1 MLSGGGSP
9 LETKDLVRAGLFTLE
24 RAIILSVSGSG
35 YQGHMA
41 DADALFTYQVVCP
54 SHTATCAAFNMS
66 RIAPCTTWGMLNL
79 RTHNLLLQPLNALH
93 FPLPL
98 VRVPDER
105 WRGGEHA

>member
-66 RIAPCTTWGMLNL
+66 RIPHEPGVLKNVRSVAIFLTCPKCGS
-79 RTHNLLLQPLNALH
+79 LL
-93 FPLPL
+93 
-98 VRVPDER
+98 
-105 WRGGEHA
+105 

>member
-54 SHTATCAAFNMS
+54 SHTATCAAFNRS
-66 RIAPCTTWGMLNL
+66 RIPHEPHCAMHNVGHAQPAHAQPAPTTLEC
-79 RTHNLLLQPLNALH
+79 PALSSASSQ
-93 FPLPL
+93 
-98 VRVPDER
+98 
-105 WRGGEHA
+105 GS